1 MGDAQGKM
9 SDSLGGLELRLKYH
23 LNREKGGELC
33 PLRGQEI
40 IFRKMNGP
48 LEEQMGSVL
57 VCDKVC
63 LGVVS
68 TSSFLSC
75 DKSPSSLVDETPR
88 QGVYDNWFLLGDL
101 STGR

>member
-1 MGDAQGKM
+1 M
-9 SDSLGGLELRLKYH
+9 
-23 LNREKGGELC
+23 
-33 PLRGQEI
+33 
-40 IFRKMNGP
+40 IFREDKGS
-48 LEEQMGSVL
+48 LEEQMGGVL
-57 VCDKVC
+57 VCDKVS

-75 DKSPSSLVDETPR
+75 DKSPSSLVDETSR